1 MNQSNP
7 TQNTKDP
14 VMTAINNTINRQAGQ
29 HKRAM
34 AKSFA
39 DLRESE
45 GTRSART
52 LLGYSSFAKERDEQ
66 ATAAA
71 QKAADEAAQRIERN
85 AKSERRAVLLV
96 LLAFTVA
103 IVAIVGTVA
112 LAMLPH
118 GF

>member
-1 MNQSNP
+1 MNQPNS
-7 TQNTKDP
+7 TTNTKDP

-52 LLGYSSFAKERDEQ
+52 LLGYPSFAKERDEK
-66 ATAAA
+66 AEAAA
-71 QKAADEAAQRIERN
+71 QQAADEAAQRIERN

-103 IVAIVGTVA
+103 IVGTVA